1 MKTLQTKS
9 DKLTLR
15 SHQGRVV
22 RPDKKD
28 ETKAGVIIISVSLG
42 EYSFT
47 YYFSYKVMLFNF
59 HFGFQADW
67 LLKEYLDATMRFGVF
82 LCRTRGFGF
91 EFS

>member
-1 MKTLQTKS
+1 M
-9 DKLTLR
+9 
-15 SHQGRVV
+15 

-42 EYSFT
+42 EYSSS

-59 HFGFQADW
+59 HFGFQVDW
-67 LLKEYLDATMRFGVF
+67 LLKEYLDATMRFGAF

-91 EFS
+91 EFSYKKN

>member
-1 MKTLQTKS
+1 M
-9 DKLTLR
+9 
-15 SHQGRVV
+15 

-28 ETKAGVIIISVSLG
+28 ETKARVIIISVSLG
-42 EYSFT
+42 EYSST

-59 HFGFQADW
+59 HFGLQVDW
-67 LLKEYLDATMRFGVF
+67 LLKEYLDATMPFGAF